1 MEGKERLKK
10 DACHFRLE
18 GGRFK
23 NQGNLHMR
31 LATRGVEL
39 HIPLVT
45 LVYPSFLK

>member
-1 MEGKERLKK
+1 MEGEERLQK

-18 GGRFK
+18 GGKFK
-23 NQGNLHMR
+23 KQGNLHMR

-45 LVYPSFLK
+45 LVPF